1 MDKEPHKEPTLK
13 ERLDAQAAAKRRL
26 LERFKPRPMVAAPPE
41 AFVVDDAALE
51 QVRRQRRAERQ
62 AEKQRRWAA
71 QACTPRQPD
80 PAVVVTAARE
90 AQQAAQERPP
100 RQGAPTIYF
109 QPNDG
114 GRGKTTP
121 QAKQVIADLQGNL
134 CYLCGCDFDDHVR
147 PTTEHVRPRA
157 RRGANR
163 ANRLMA
169 CLPCNQA
176 KGDREPHPCELLY
189 LEAVNLALDRRGDAE
204 QLEWVDE
211 HPSTA

>member
-51 QVRRQRRAERQ
+51 QVRRQRRAERR

-71 QACTPRQPD
+71 RACTPRQPD
-80 PAVVVTAARE
+80 PAVVTAARE
-90 AQQAAQERPP
+90 AQQAARERPP

-189 LEAVNLALDRRGDAE
+189 LQAINLALDRRGDAG